1 MTGSRIHILQGTLI
15 RRQSSL
21 SKQNGSQVM
30 KKLSSA
36 AEHPRA
42 LHPSLSSS
50 VKELVENSLDVGA
63 TSIEISLKDFGEEWF
78 QVIDNVETRTAS
90 EEVATLLTFNHS
102 GALAAETKTARQ
114 VGTTVTVKKLFYNL
128 LVRSKEFKRNI
139 RKEYGK
145 LVSLLNAYSL
155 IAKVT
160 IVVFVMPEGLP
171 LAVTLTLAY
180 SIRKMMKDKALVRR
194 LSSCETMGSATTI
207 CTDKT
212 GTLTLNQMTVV
223 EAYVG
228 RNNLIPPDDSSKFH
242 PEALSLINEIIA
254 RNSTGNVFVSKD
266 GGAVEFLHV
275 FPFNSEKK
283 RGGVALKLADSRVH
297 ILWKGAAKIILGACN
312 QYLDSNG
319 HLQTIEEQKAFFK
332 EAIDDMASRSLCCVA
347 IAYRS
352 YELDQIPSNEE
363 DLNQWSL
370 PEDELVLLAI
380 VGIKDPCRPSVK
392 YAVRICTEAGVKV
405 RMVTEDN
412 LQTAKEIALE
422 CGILASNE
430 DVVEPNIIEG
440 KVFRELSEQER
451 EQLSRMWVNGKQNC
465 RHI

>member
-1 MTGSRIHILQGTLI
+1 MVFS
-15 RRQSSL
+15 
-21 SKQNGSQVM
+21 
-30 KKLSSA
+30 
-36 AEHPRA
+36 
-42 LHPSLSSS
+42 PSLDS
-50 VKELVENSLDVGA
+50 VTKGTKGDV
-63 TSIEISLKDFGEEWF
+63 TVLKP
-78 QVIDNVETRTAS
+78 
-90 EEVATLLTFNHS
+90 TLLTAVPAIIDRIRDGFIKKVEEKGGLAKNLFQTAYNHRLVAVKGSWLEAWS
-102 GALAAETKTARQ
+102 GLKYQ
-114 VGTTVTVKKLFYNL
+114 
-128 LVRSKEFKRNI
+128 
-139 RKEYGK
+139 
-145 LVSLLNAYSL
+145 
-155 IAKVT
+155 VT

-266 GGAVEFLHV
+266 GGAVEV
-275 FPFNSEKK
+275 SGSPTEK
-283 RGGVALKLADSRVH
+283 A
-297 ILWKGAAKIILGACN
+297 ILSWAVKLGACN